1 MTMFWLEFLT
11 KRDDETIN
19 SWQPFTLAG
28 DLFNLE
34 SFQELEVC
42 ETIPGS
48 LSGTKIQVSQL
59 CLLYDLQP
67 QLHKW
72 LLMFYVTFLAVRVI
86 VLC

>member
-1 MTMFWLEFLT
+1 MTMLWLEFLT
-11 KRDDETIN
+11 KTVDETIN
-19 SWQPFTLAG
+19 SA

-48 LSGTKIQVSQL
+48 LSGIKIQVSQL